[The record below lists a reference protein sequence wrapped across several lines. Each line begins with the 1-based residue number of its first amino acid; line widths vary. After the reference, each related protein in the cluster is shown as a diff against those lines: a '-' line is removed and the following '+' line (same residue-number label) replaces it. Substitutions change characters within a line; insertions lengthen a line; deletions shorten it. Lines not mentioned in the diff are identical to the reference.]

1 MKEINEFI
9 NLRLH
14 SLNQALTVIDC
25 LFDNGYS
32 YRNYSEEKSI
42 RDTVR
47 KDINRMFKGKPNSK
61 KWYQIYFVE
70 IDNEIKD
77 FVICTK
83 NIDIVDVRKD
93 KLKKIKNG
101 LQKTER
107 RSKG

>member
-14 SLNQALTVIDC
+14 SLNQALGVIDC

-47 KDINRMFKGKPNSK
+47 KDIDRMFKGKSNSK

-77 FVICTK
+77 FVICIK
-83 NIDIVDVRKD
+83 NIDIIEDRKD
-93 KLKKIKNG
+93 KIKKI
-101 LQKTER
+101 QKEL
-107 RSKG
+107 